1 MNKRV
6 EISPEDFDKLLLT
19 AKENVKL
26 RHVARKKNKR
36 E

>member
-19 AKENVKL
+19 AK
-26 RHVARKKNKR
+26 R
-36 E
+36 ECKAKTRSS